1 MSYVYLPETARYA
14 CAALL
19 ISDGPLPFASI
30 VQRCLQASMRYTT
43 SELRAALVGLKRAD
57 LAMQSPSTL
66 DWYMT
71 ESGRSHWLKD
81 HQRCTATPHTPP
93 PAPLVG
99 SERQIK
105 PIEHD
110 PSLRTRSIV
119 RLASPAD
126 RLPMVYRDGALDCR
140 DLPRVQLG
148 WRIWPDGRRERA
160 DGEPS

>member
-1 MSYVYLPETARYA
+1 MSYVYLPDTARYA

-19 ISDGPLPFASI
+19 FSDGPLLFPCI
-30 VQRCLQASMRYTT
+30 VQRSLRASMRFTPG
-43 SELRAALVGLKRAD
+43 ELRAALVGLKRAD
-57 LAMQSPSTL
+57 LATQSPSTL
-66 DWYMT
+66 DWCMT
-71 ESGRSHWLKD
+71 ESGRSYWLKD
-81 HQRCTATPHTPP
+81 HQRCTAIPHTPP
-93 PAPLVG
+93 PAPLVA
-99 SERQIK
+99 SERQLK
-105 PIEHD
+105 PIEQD

-160 DGEPS
+160 DGDPS